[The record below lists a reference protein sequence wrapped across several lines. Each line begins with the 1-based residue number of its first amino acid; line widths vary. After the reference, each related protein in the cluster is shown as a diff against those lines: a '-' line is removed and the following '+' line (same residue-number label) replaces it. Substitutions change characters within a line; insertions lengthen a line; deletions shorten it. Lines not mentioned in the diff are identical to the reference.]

1 MVLQE
6 FVKAQVGME
15 SGAVPRTVRSH
26 VECTHTLRGREGV
39 NCSPKEGQEADQL
52 CAIAAAA
59 IKSLCLRGQGVTLEG
74 KEILLVN
81 LVQF

>member
-1 MVLQE
+1 MY
-6 FVKAQVGME
+6 
-15 SGAVPRTVRSH
+15 SP
-26 VECTHTLRGREGV
+26 HTERGREGV

-59 IKSLCLRGQGVTLEG
+59 IKRLCLRGQGVIVEG

-81 LVQF
+81 LQFGREGSGFLMIGYLKFERSSSV

>member
-1 MVLQE
+1 M
-6 FVKAQVGME
+6 KAQI
-15 SGAVPRTVRSH
+15 AVERRDRRTH
-26 VECTHTLRGREGV
+26 VQFRHTVRGREGV

-59 IKSLCLRGQGVTLEG
+59 IKRLCLSGQGVTVEG

-81 LVQF
+81 LQF